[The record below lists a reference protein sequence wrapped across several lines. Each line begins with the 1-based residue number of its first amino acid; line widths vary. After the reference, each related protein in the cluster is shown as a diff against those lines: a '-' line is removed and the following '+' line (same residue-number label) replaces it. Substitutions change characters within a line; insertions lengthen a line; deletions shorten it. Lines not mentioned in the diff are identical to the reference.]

1 VPLVEVVELLI
12 PCILHCENHVG
23 KKIITIVLR
32 RQIDHYRGPKEEF
45 LKDLQNTLQREV
57 LGTQQSPSHWTL
69 KHSNDPTGQVHLKT
83 IQARNQVI
91 RKLMEKFDV
100 IVESVVTQS
109 DGEFRA
115 KLISAITSYKEGISL
130 LTMHRNLSA
139 EEKSYFR
146 KRLMSFM
153 TFGSNSLGKKA

>member
-1 VPLVEVVELLI
+1 VEVVELLI
-12 PCILHCENHVG
+12 PCILHCENRVG
-23 KKIITIVLR
+23 EKIITILLR
-32 RQIDHYRGPKEEF
+32 RQMDQYRGPKDEF

-69 KHSNDPTGQVHLKT
+69 KHSKDPTGQVRLEP

-91 RKLMEKFDV
+91 RKLMGKFDV

-109 DGEFRA
+109 DGEYRA
-115 KLISAITSYKEGISL
+115 KLISAITSYREGISL

-139 EEKSYFR
+139 EEKELFQEKIDVFYDIWIEI
-146 KRLMSFM
+146 
-153 TFGSNSLGKKA
+153 